1 MYVRIYV
8 FPVGFLLCRG
18 FRINKSRRK
27 KSGIIPADR
36 TYTHIYSQAGRI
48 KYIII
53 IHIPSLSLT
62 VIHLAIVPVQLVFP
76 YLYMNPSHMH
86 GCSDILYVRIYVRGA
101 SHTCPQSTLARCSS
115 KCRIAFFFRWVLSVN
130 AFLRDLKNAFN
141 ASIQS

>member
-1 MYVRIYV
+1 M
-8 FPVGFLLCRG
+8 FPVGFVLSRG

-86 GCSDILYVRIYVRGA
+86 GCSDILYVRTYLRTRSQPYMPTVHFGSLQFQMQNCIFFSLGA
-101 SHTCPQSTLARCSS
+101 FGQCLFKRP
-115 KCRIAFFFRWVLSVN
+115 
-130 AFLRDLKNAFN
+130 
-141 ASIQS
+141 